1 MNDQSHVAAHDAASA
16 AAPPPSGDKPRFVRA
31 TVQAVDQTL
40 YLLTVKI
47 GNNPATSGV
56 SYNPLAYIP
65 KKGEM
70 VWLAEFGQDPK
81 NWWVIGVASGD
92 MFNTTALG
100 RTPSAALRRD
110 SDFNVETATNT
121 VVQMTAA
128 DWDTDKMVPDNV
140 STITKITPQRAG
152 LYAIK
157 AGGRWNPN
165 PAGRRIMDLRWA
177 GTQAI
182 IARDERGPNDTGDC
196 AHSVSVDVMIT
207 DVSASPSSRVR
218 ILTANPAPAVELVVH
233 QTSGSQLALRRDVL
247 FLQMTYQGPKP

>member
-16 AAPPPSGDKPRFVRA
+16 AAPPPSGDTPRFVRA

-47 GNNPATSGV
+47 GNNEKSGV

-65 KKGEM
+65 KTGEQ
-70 VWLAEFGQDPK
+70 VWLAERGQDPK
-81 NWWVIGVASGD
+81 NWWVIGVASRD
-92 MFNTTALG
+92 MFRTTDVG

-110 SDFNVETATNT
+110 SDLNVKNATDT
-121 VVQMTAA
+121 RVQMTAA

-140 STITKITPQRAG
+140 STITKITPQRTG

-182 IARDERGPNDTGDC
+182 IARDERGPSDSGDC
-196 AHSVSVDVMIT
+196 AHSVSVDVMIA
-207 DVSASPSSRVR
+207 DVSASSSSRVR
-218 ILTANPAPAVELVVH
+218 VLTANPAPAVELVVH
-233 QTSGSQLALRRDVL
+233 QTSGSELALLRDVL